1 MTNINHNWRSSSAGM
16 TMNYGTN
23 FKNKDKQITLTAGMT
38 RSIKSWTFA
47 SLAFNSK
54 LEIGTVS
61 IGISV

>member
-1 MTNINHNWRSSSAGM
+1 M